1 MLVSN
6 LEKIVWQSQITE
18 EMVASLNS
26 KEIETL
32 TDLLDQAVQEICESY
47 EVA

>member
-1 MLVSN
+1 MSVSN
-6 LEKIVWQSQITE
+6 PEKIVWQSQVTK
-18 EMVASLNS
+18 EMVASLNN

>member
-1 MLVSN
+1 MSIIW
-6 LEKIVWQSQITE
+6 KSQVTK
-18 EMVASLNS
+18 EMVASLNN

-32 TDLLDQAVQEICESY
+32 TDLLNQAVQEICESF